1 MLTDLQK
8 QNLGEDIA
16 GTGAQFGGH
25 VPQAQTS
32 TAVSA
37 AAGTILIKHAQLQL
51 NAYHDFAIHKV
62 LQYSTVHF
70 YNRYTFNHAVVS
82 GVLT

>member
-1 MLTDLQK
+1 M
-8 QNLGEDIA
+8 GEDIA
-16 GTGAQFGGH
+16 GTGAQLGCH

-51 NAYHDFAIHKV
+51 NAYHDFAIHNV
-62 LQYSTVHF
+62 LQYSTVQYISTTDTH
-70 YNRYTFNHAVVS
+70 S
-82 GVLT
+82 IMQL